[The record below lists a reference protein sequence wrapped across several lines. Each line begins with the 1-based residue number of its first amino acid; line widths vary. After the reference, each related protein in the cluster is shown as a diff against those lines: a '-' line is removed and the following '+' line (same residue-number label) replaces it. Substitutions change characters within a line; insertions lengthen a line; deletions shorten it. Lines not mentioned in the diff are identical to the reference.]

1 MVLNI
6 ALFIVEIHGEQVRG
20 HIECI
25 HKYFI
30 FYERIN
36 FIMKEYWYEIKK
48 YRFSKIEILFVIITI
63 LLPIPLREDIVL
75 TVIFVIYILSKVFY
89 LKSKKKK
96 KKKEIGTFLKD

>member
-1 MVLNI
+1 
-6 ALFIVEIHGEQVRG
+6 
-20 HIECI
+20 
-25 HKYFI
+25 
-30 FYERIN
+30 
-36 FIMKEYWYEIKK
+36 MKEYWYEIKK

>member
-1 MVLNI
+1 
-6 ALFIVEIHGEQVRG
+6 
-20 HIECI
+20 
-25 HKYFI
+25 
-30 FYERIN
+30 
-36 FIMKEYWYEIKK
+36 MKEYWYEIKK

-96 KKKEIGTFLKD
+96 KEIGTFLKD